1 MGRSPHNDHGVFWWT
16 RCGLPWRDVP
26 PNYGHWK
33 TSTTGIAAADGAL
46 EALLAEWR
54 RDTDRAEGTK
64 WTVGV
69 DAGVVRAHQ
78 HVVER
83 AINKLKG
90 HRAVATRYE
99 KRDDMFPGT
108 IDVTSIGIWLS
119 EPVP

>member
-1 MGRSPHNDHGVFWWT
+1 MFWWT